1 MYRTINRSMCVLA
14 AAVLGLALLLGVLV
28 GGGAFSSRLKE
39 EIRGEAL
46 LTAELIDRTGDP
58 EIALEAL
65 NRASKGRRLTVIEKD
80 GTVIFDNQA
89 DPETMGNHA
98 NRPEVRQAMETGTGE
113 ATRRSAVLNTVIYYY
128 ALRLKDGTV
137 CRVAVD
143 QYSIF
148 QVAGTLAAL
157 LAGACLVLYFLA
169 AVLAKSLTKRIIR
182 PLEELSEP
190 YEESAAVYPEIRPFL
205 HKIAAQNREIKR
217 QMERVRGQQIRLQL
231 ISERMNE
238 GLAVLDGK
246 GLLLSANKSGL
257 DWLGMKAEDVGVA
270 TIEEGCP
277 VKEVRQGVFR
287 AGMGE
292 SFHKTFQKGERI
304 CRVFC
309 SPVLEE
315 QKVTGIVILLM
326 DCSEQERNEQMRREF
341 SANVSHELKTPL
353 TSILGYA
360 QLIGCGL
367 AKGEDVVSFA
377 QKIERESNRL
387 IALINDIMALSRLE
401 EQPVSEAPSQVSV
414 KALAER
420 VRERLKSKAE
430 KKQVSVTVEG
440 QDFTVLGNPSQLEEL
455 IENLCD
461 NAIKYNRPEGRVLI
475 SLEPGIL
482 KVSDTGIGI
491 SQEDCQRIFERFYR
505 VDKSRSKQIEGT
517 GLGLS
522 IVKHI
527 AQSQRAQVSVS
538 SQPGKGSCF
547 TVVFD
552 QKGDESEQ

>member
-58 EIALEAL
+58 EISLEAL

-148 QVAGTLAAL
+148 QVAGTLVAL
-157 LAGACLVLYFLA
+157 LAGACLLLYLLA

-257 DWLGMKAEDVGVA
+257 DWLGMKAEDVGSCYDRRGLPC
-270 TIEEGCP
+270 EGGAP
-277 VKEVRQGVFR
+277 GGVP
-287 AGMGE
+287 
-292 SFHKTFQKGERI
+292 
-304 CRVFC
+304 CRNGR
-309 SPVLEE
+309 
-315 QKVTGIVILLM
+315 K
-326 DCSEQERNEQMRREF
+326 
-341 SANVSHELKTPL
+341 
-353 TSILGYA
+353 
-360 QLIGCGL
+360 
-367 AKGEDVVSFA
+367 
-377 QKIERESNRL
+377 
-387 IALINDIMALSRLE
+387 LS
-401 EQPVSEAPSQVSV
+401 
-414 KALAER
+414 
-420 VRERLKSKAE
+420 
-430 KKQVSVTVEG
+430 
-440 QDFTVLGNPSQLEEL
+440 
-455 IENLCD
+455 
-461 NAIKYNRPEGRVLI
+461 
-475 SLEPGIL
+475 
-482 KVSDTGIGI
+482 
-491 SQEDCQRIFERFYR
+491 
-505 VDKSRSKQIEGT
+505 
-517 GLGLS
+517 
-522 IVKHI
+522 
-527 AQSQRAQVSVS
+527 
-538 SQPGKGSCF
+538 
-547 TVVFD
+547 
-552 QKGDESEQ
+552 